1 MNSDGLKRVLDFLD
15 ILDKENVHYQID
27 QVRPDAILVF
37 FTLVGLRVE
46 IDFFVDRMTYR
57 CFKGHEDVHVD
68 ESMLMD
74 LIQHHIREEEGEM
87 FVAAREA
94 LNEDQLRELGDMMQ
108 SRKETLLAMWEH
120 PLLRPVK
127 KLQGVAHKMLPAK
140 IKNAKVN
147 AIATAMEGRR

>member
-1 MNSDGLKRVLDFLD
+1 METEMNSDGLKRVLDFLD

-57 CFKGHEDVHVD
+57 CFKGHEAVHVD

-74 LIQHHIREEEGEM
+74 LIQQHS
-87 FVAAREA
+87 AR
-94 LNEDQLRELGDMMQ
+94 
-108 SRKETLLAMWEH
+108 
-120 PLLRPVK
+120 
-127 KLQGVAHKMLPAK
+127 
-140 IKNAKVN
+140 
-147 AIATAMEGRR
+147 

>member
-74 LIQHHIREEEGEM
+74 LIQQHS
-87 FVAAREA
+87 AR
-94 LNEDQLRELGDMMQ
+94 
-108 SRKETLLAMWEH
+108 
-120 PLLRPVK
+120 
-127 KLQGVAHKMLPAK
+127 
-140 IKNAKVN
+140 
-147 AIATAMEGRR
+147 

>member
-57 CFKGHEDVHVD
+57 CFKGPEDVHVD

-74 LIQHHIREEEGEM
+74 LIQQHS
-87 FVAAREA
+87 AR
-94 LNEDQLRELGDMMQ
+94 
-108 SRKETLLAMWEH
+108 
-120 PLLRPVK
+120 
-127 KLQGVAHKMLPAK
+127 
-140 IKNAKVN
+140 
-147 AIATAMEGRR
+147 

>member
-37 FTLVGLRVE
+37 FTLVGVRVE
-46 IDFFVDRMTYR
+46 VDFFVDRMTYR

-74 LIQHHIREEEGEM
+74 LIQQHS
-87 FVAAREA
+87 AR
-94 LNEDQLRELGDMMQ
+94 
-108 SRKETLLAMWEH
+108 
-120 PLLRPVK
+120 
-127 KLQGVAHKMLPAK
+127 
-140 IKNAKVN
+140 
-147 AIATAMEGRR
+147 

>member
-1 MNSDGLKRVLDFLD
+1 METEMNSDGLKRVLDFLD

-74 LIQHHIREEEGEM
+74 LIQQHS
-87 FVAAREA
+87 AR
-94 LNEDQLRELGDMMQ
+94 
-108 SRKETLLAMWEH
+108 
-120 PLLRPVK
+120 
-127 KLQGVAHKMLPAK
+127 
-140 IKNAKVN
+140 
-147 AIATAMEGRR
+147 

>member
-74 LIQHHIREEEGEM
+74 LIQQQS
-87 FVAAREA
+87 AR
-94 LNEDQLRELGDMMQ
+94 
-108 SRKETLLAMWEH
+108 
-120 PLLRPVK
+120 
-127 KLQGVAHKMLPAK
+127 
-140 IKNAKVN
+140 
-147 AIATAMEGRR
+147 

>member
-57 CFKGHEDVHVD
+57 GFKGHEDVHVD

-74 LIQHHIREEEGEM
+74 LIQQHS
-87 FVAAREA
+87 AR
-94 LNEDQLRELGDMMQ
+94 
-108 SRKETLLAMWEH
+108 
-120 PLLRPVK
+120 
-127 KLQGVAHKMLPAK
+127 
-140 IKNAKVN
+140 
-147 AIATAMEGRR
+147 